1 MDKPKSAAVTSID
14 SRTKQRKP
22 YRIPSLTAYGEVR
35 ALTQSSTQGSVE
47 KNPTGS
53 PPFMA

>member
-1 MDKPKSAAVTSID
+1 MDKPKSADSTSD
-14 SRTKQRKP
+14 EPRTKSRKP
-22 YRIPSLTAYGEVR
+22 YRRPSLTAYGEVR
-35 ALTQSSTQGSVE
+35 TLTQTSTSGSVE